1 MSEFYVTTPAV
12 SIFKEYD
19 VRYAVGE
26 DLNENI
32 YFTLGLAI
40 GTELQQVHQLHTI
53 LIARD
58 SRESSA
64 RFNQALI
71 KGLLFTGIR
80 IIDVG
85 CLPTPLLH
93 FAMHDLQ
100 CLSGLM
106 ITASHN
112 PASHNG
118 LKINLGGQNYYGA
131 RLRSLFHRICDQQ
144 LLNHQ
149 QESGVLIEY
158 PTEQV
163 IHKYI
168 KCVQEDVAITQKFRV
183 VVDCGNAVAGYVVPQ
198 LLSALGCEVIPLY
211 CEVQSVF
218 NNHHP
223 DPAVEENL
231 RDLQQAVIRH
241 QADLGVA
248 FDGDGDRLGV
258 VDAQGKIIASD
269 YLLLA
274 FAQDLLQNN
283 PHAAVVY
290 DAKCTQ
296 NLSQYITQ
304 HQGRAIMCKTGM
316 AHVMANM
323 AQAQA
328 AIAGE
333 FCGHFYF
340 NDRWLRFDDGIYAAA
355 RTLEMLSKQHQNIRD
370 YFCQLPATISS
381 AELKI
386 EIVEEDKEE
395 FMRQLIER
403 APEFLHGEFVT
414 LDGLRVHGE
423 RAWGVIRPSNTA
435 AYLTLRFEGETSEA
449 LQEIQDAFA
458 ALILDIDPDL
468 VIPYAFNEPRRLR
481 V

>member
-1 MSEFYVTTPAV
+1 MSKFYITTPTE

-26 DLNENI
+26 DLNENT

-40 GTELQQVHQLHTI
+40 GTELQKVYQLHTI
-53 LIARD
+53 LSARD
-58 SRESSA
+58 SRESSL

-71 KGLLFTGIR
+71 QGFLLPGAR

-85 CLPTPLLH
+85 CVPTPLLH

-118 LKINLGGQNYYGA
+118 LKITLGGKNYYGA
-131 RLRSLFHRICDQQ
+131 RLRSLFQRIRDEQ
-144 LLNHQ
+144 LIQDQ
-149 QESGVLIEY
+149 QESGVLIQY
-158 PTEQV
+158 PTDQI
-163 IHKYI
+163 IHKYV
-168 KCVQEDVAITQKFRV
+168 KCVKEDVAITQKFRV

-211 CEVQSVF
+211 CDVQPVF

-231 RDLQQAVIRH
+231 RDLQQAVLEH

-258 VDAQGKIIASD
+258 VDAQGTIIASD

-274 FAQDLLQNN
+274 FALDLLRRQ
-283 PHAAVVY
+283 PQAAVVF

-296 NLSQYITQ
+296 NLSKSILE

-323 AQAQA
+323 AKNHA

-355 RTLEMLSKQHQNIRD
+355 RTLEMLSKQKQNIHN
-370 YFCQLPATISS
+370 YFSHFPKAVST

-386 EIVEEDKEE
+386 EIAEEDKEV
-395 FMRQLIER
+395 FMQQLIEH
-403 APEFLHGEFVT
+403 APDFLHGEFIT
-414 LDGLRVHGE
+414 LDGLRVHTE
-423 RAWGVIRPSNTA
+423 QAWGIIRPSNTA
-435 AYLTLRFEGETSEA
+435 AYLTLRFEGQSPEA

-458 ALILDIDPDL
+458 ALILSVDPDL
-468 VIPYAFNEPRRLR
+468 EIPYDFNESVGLHM
-481 V
+481 